1 MVLLEEKWRQLDHAG
16 GALVRIP
23 PSVRGRQI
31 PCPHSIEGPILVKG
45 ARGAPERKDVGEQL
59 PRERWAR
66 KQSRKDS
73 RWCRRAAALAEQA
86 ETIQLDNRLPK
97 VLLNAASGPD
107 VRENELG
114 YLMTLCRYR
123 LGVLTGGSPRWFR
136 LRPLDHLLAKVA

>member
-1 MVLLEEKWRQLDHAG
+1 MDHAG
-16 GALVRIP
+16 GALIRIP

-31 PCPHSIEGPILVKG
+31 PRPHAIEGPILVKG

-73 RWCRRAAALAEQA
+73 RWCSRAAALAEQA
-86 ETIQLDNRLPK
+86 ETIQLYNRLPK
-97 VLLNAASGPD
+97 VLLNAAGSTD

-114 YLMTLCRYR
+114 HLMTLCRYR
-123 LGVLTGGSPRWFR
+123 LGVLTAMVTLVVFR
-136 LRPLDHLLAKVA
+136 AAAQKEQDSFAPYR